1 MYQSHHMQDHG
12 VNTNNKGSA
21 LDSNISP
28 YFIWLSMNIWT
39 WDKNIDTIFST
50 EVVLASTF
58 LILVILMFLAWVSGV
73 WQILISKSENKI
85 QFHLIFFELH
95 CMDNTK
101 HVFINSKWKLIVDKQ
116 FSLDLLCIDAKK
128 LFPDPGM
135 ILRQVLGVFKN
146 SNSAWAMWICI
157 SGGSPSSQQSVL

>member
-1 MYQSHHMQDHG
+1 MQEHG
-12 VNTNNKGSA
+12 INTNKGSA

-58 LILVILMFLAWVSGV
+58 LILVILMFLAWVSRG

-85 QFHLIFFELH
+85 QFHFNLLWIIH
-95 CMDNTK
+95 CMDNRK

-128 LFPDPGM
+128 LSPDPGM

-146 SNSAWAMWICI
+146 SNFAWAMWICI